1 MIVSPQRVIV
11 KDKSCFC
18 AMNQGFGE
26 VSGMVLIPDEPIIRC
41 MEAWGYPPWLL
52 GGENTEDRED
62 EEIGIK

>member
-1 MIVSPQRVIV
+1 
-11 KDKSCFC
+11 
-18 AMNQGFGE
+18 MNQGFGE